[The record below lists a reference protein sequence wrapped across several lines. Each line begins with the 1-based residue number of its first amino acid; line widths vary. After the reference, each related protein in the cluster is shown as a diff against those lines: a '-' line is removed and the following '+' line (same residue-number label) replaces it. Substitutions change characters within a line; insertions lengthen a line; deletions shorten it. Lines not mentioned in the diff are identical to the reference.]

1 MNTEKNSSAAIR
13 WGLAVL
19 GVVALV
25 AIGLAED
32 RLAPSRA
39 GAPDRQVVVGPQGAQ
54 RGFIGLPNVNTIS
67 VQNTLTTATNITVT
81 FVLSDGTTENTIVDT
96 LPPESMRIY
105 ADPGGDSNQGYI
117 EAVAN
122 VSDFGDRL
130 LVFGTNFELSEKGN
144 DAYLGLE
151 WADETFLSQFDPYD
165 NRLPLVTKNHAG
177 WTTAFTVQNPP
188 PYDAANVVLSF
199 YDQAVSW
206 SHHEAATIDVGGS
219 RLFNL
224 ADMPYIPEGFIGSVV
239 VCSDQPVSVTSVRMY
254 HTALGLR
261 GAYPGIF
268 RYEADTTLMAPALFK
283 ASDMQT
289 SELCV
294 QNVGDVSSKVEVAYT
309 DGVTNTVTL
318 DLHASHCFDQSAE
331 AHVPGWSGGALITG
345 DSELAGVVSVTAYS
359 GDTPV
364 GRWMYSVPPLDQV
377 ASGAVALPLLF
388 NDSLSWTSTVHLFNW
403 GDSQAVVVP
412 RYVSFSHPEGFVH
425 CAQPITIPAESAVSI
440 PQSEL
445 PPFIDIATGYFTAT
459 QPVAAVVSVA
469 SDKPIGDTDRH
480 FGYGAGYPET
490 QIDPQKPC
498 DKVREVFVPIVLK

>member
-1 MNTEKNSSAAIR
+1 MNAEKNSSAAIR
-13 WGLAVL
+13 WGVALL

-32 RLAPSRA
+32 PLSPSRA

-54 RGFIGLPNVNTIS
+54 RGFIGLPNVNTVS
-67 VQNTLTTATNITVT
+67 VQNTLTTSTNITVT
-81 FVLSDGTTENTIVDT
+81 FALMDGTPINTVVDT

-105 ADPGGDSNQGYI
+105 ADPGGVSGQGHI
-117 EAVAN
+117 EAVAD
-122 VSDFGDRL
+122 VSGFGDRL

-151 WADETFLSQFDPYD
+151 WADEFFLSQVSTYD
-165 NRLPLVTKNHAG
+165 NLLPLVTKNYAG
-177 WTTAFTVQNPP
+177 WTTAFTVQNTQA
-188 PYDAANVVLSF
+188 YAAANVLLTF
-199 YDQAVSW
+199 YDQAGFQIHWEFVVI
-206 SHHEAATIDVGGS
+206 EVGGS
-219 RLFNL
+219 MPFNL
-224 ADMPYIPEGFIGSVV
+224 AYMPEIPDGFIGSIVIP
-239 VCSDQPVSVTSVRMY
+239 SDQPVSVTSVRMY

-261 GAYPGIF
+261 GAYPAIN
-268 RYEADTTLMAPALFK
+268 RRDIDTTLMAPALFK
-283 ASDMQT
+283 ANDMQT

-294 QNVGDVSSKVEVAYT
+294 QNVGDASGKVEVAYT

-318 DLHASHCFDQSAE
+318 DPWASHCFDQGAE

-412 RYVSFSHPEGFVH
+412 RYVSFSHPEGFVY
-425 CAQPITIPAESAVSI
+425 CAQPIAIPAESAVSI

-480 FGYGAGYPET
+480 FGYGAGYPAT

-498 DKVREVFVPIVLK
+498 DKVREVFLPIVLK